1 MKHLLK
7 KFEIKRLLV
16 VALAAFAC
24 VGMWGCYDDPCDDME
39 YRWTGPTE
47 KKIVGFVNDS
57 FAIVAH
63 ANRWSYEA
71 DCMCSGERFG
81 LGRWTIGVYNYR
93 EQLDGPVFVD
103 SVDDGYGQYMYVL
116 GQLSD
121 SVVWGGNTD
130 PNLLVWKNATSFSF
144 WKIGEKPHII
154 GVRQS
159 FDGCSVSFPIG
170 SLREWTDGA
179 IFAKGNLT
187 TGNDSCQYAVL
198 DTVSG
203 VLTYKRLDEDLMWIQ
218 KCDDVRAWGYDVY
231 CSLPGKRPLE
241 GNILKNEK
249 DTILA
254 PLVFSKGIFWGNMIE
269 LRANICNLGN
279 QEISCLDSTFTW
291 REPLKFYKGND
302 VVVDLE

>member
-1 MKHLLK
+1 MIG
-7 KFEIKRLLV
+7 KFWPLTALILALV
-16 VALAAFAC
+16 C
-24 VGMWGCYDDPCDDME
+24 VCMWGCYDDPCDDME

-130 PNLLVWKNATSFSF
+130 PNLLVWKNGTSFSF
-144 WKIGEKPHII
+144 WKIGEQPHVINI
-154 GVRQS
+154 S
-159 FDGCSVSFPIG
+159 SNFDGCSVSFPIA
-170 SLREWTDGA
+170 SLREWRDGS
-179 IFAKGNLT
+179 IFAKGPLT
-187 TGNDSCQYAVL
+187 AGNDSCQYAVL

-203 VLTYKRLDEDLMWIQ
+203 VLTYKRLNDDLMWIQ
-218 KCDDVRAWGYDVY
+218 SCDDVRAWGDDVF
-231 CSLPGKRPLE
+231 CLE
-241 GNILKNEK
+241 RKKENFSTRMLKNGSPIDSLLVDNQKKYAVYPALFMGRMVRLGDYICSIDKERLKKDPNIKSLSGLKFIDANEK
-249 DTILA
+249 
-254 PLVFSKGIFWGNMIE
+254 
-269 LRANICNLGN
+269 
-279 QEISCLDSTFTW
+279 EIS
-291 REPLKFYKGND
+291 Y
-302 VVVDLE
+302 